1 MKRGIFVTIIF
12 LAIIIFFFEINNY
25 IFMKNGNNIIIKD
38 VNQAESYILNI
49 KNYTAI
55 TQITVDSNKNS
66 NTYNIK
72 QKVENDKKIQ
82 EGIDGEIKGIIIE
95 NRDNKVLIKN
105 TKLNLSKIYN
115 DYSYMTDNVLF
126 LDTFINEWKES
137 EDKKVTEEENYYKFS
152 MKIKNQTNKYI
163 KNKTLYLDKKTN
175 KPASL
180 EVKDINEK
188 RTIYILY
195 KEIEID
201 N

>member
-95 NRDNKVLIKN
+95 NRDNKVLI
-105 TKLNLSKIYN
+105 I
-115 DYSYMTDNVLF
+115 
-126 LDTFINEWKES
+126 
-137 EDKKVTEEENYYKFS
+137 
-152 MKIKNQTNKYI
+152 
-163 KNKTLYLDKKTN
+163 
-175 KPASL
+175 
-180 EVKDINEK
+180 
-188 RTIYILY
+188 TIF
-195 KEIEID
+195 K
-201 N
+201 